1 MYVFTGNNTK
11 SSLDSP
17 VIQSLGTFLHRPLDA
32 KRNVNLVGC
41 SCLRMIPAEENPHMV
56 HVRAAEV
63 TTVPVLSGFSEWHVL
78 QIA

>member
-17 VIQSLGTFLHRPLDA
+17 VIRSLGTFLHRLPDA
-32 KRNVNLVGC
+32 KGNVNLVGC
-41 SCLRMIPAEENPHMV
+41 SCLRMTPAEENPHIV
-56 HVRAAEV
+56 HIRAAV
-63 TTVPVLSGFSEWHVL
+63 VSPVPVLCGVSGWHVL